1 MKKLM
6 AVLLVLAPL
15 YGGAGDERKAFS
27 ARAVSVY
34 GGLNWS
40 KYSDMPNVAT
50 IPEVYGRQARVTG
63 AVAGLAAEIYLS
75 DHILIDSGV
84 LYIRK
89 GNAVDWFFMDW
100 SLMGESIGR
109 WRYALDIVS
118 FPITFRFKPLAGS
131 SPYLLAGYELAVVAG
146 HKMTEATG
154 PAGPDPAKLTND
166 TREIDLGLIAGVG
179 AELSLGKLTPF
190 VELRYD
196 HGLLDLSKATGSLES
211 YRTILTRSFVLMAGV
226 RIKLR
231 S

>member
-1 MKKLM
+1 MKRIL
-6 AVLLVLAPL
+6 AVLLILAPL

-40 KYSDMPNVAT
+40 KYSEMPNVAT
-50 IPEVYGRQARVTG
+50 IPEIYGAAARVT
-63 AVAGLAAEIYLS
+63 APAAGLAAEIYLS
-75 DHILIDSGV
+75 DHILLDSGIM
-84 LYIRK
+84 YIRK
-89 GNAVDWFFMDW
+89 GNAVDWFFMEW
-100 SLMGESIGR
+100 PFMGESIGR
-109 WRYALDIVS
+109 WRYALDIVA
-118 FPITFRFKPLAGS
+118 FPVTFRFKPLAGS

-154 PAGPDPAKLTND
+154 PAGPGSARLTDD
-166 TREIDLGLIAGVG
+166 TRDIDLGLIAGIG
-179 AELSLGKLTPF
+179 AELSLGRLTPF

-196 HGLLDLSKATGSLES
+196 HGLLDLSKAAGSLES
-211 YRTILTRSFVLMAGV
+211 YRTIMTRSFVLLAGV

>member
-1 MKKLM
+1 MKKM
-6 AVLLVLAPL
+6 VAVLLVLAPL

-40 KYSDMPNVAT
+40 KYSEMPNVAT
-50 IPEVYGRQARVTG
+50 IPEIYGTQAKVTG
-63 AVAGLAAEIYLS
+63 AVAGLAAEIYLG

-89 GNAVDWFFMDW
+89 GNAVDWFFM
-100 SLMGESIGR
+100 GEPIGR
-109 WRYALDIVS
+109 WRYALDIVA
-118 FPITFRFKPLAGS
+118 FPVTFRFKPLAGS

-146 HKMTEATG
+146 HKLTEATG
-154 PAGPDPAKLTND
+154 PAGPGTAKLTGD

-196 HGLLDLSKATGSLES
+196 HGLLDLSKATGALES
-211 YRTILTRSFVLMAGV
+211 YRTILTRSFVLLAGV
-226 RIKLR
+226 RIRLKR
-231 S
+231 GAE